1 MTSDEILKLFAA
13 AGVLLTIFVSLFTAS
28 QSASKN
34 GFEQLERVVKLLEKR
49 VGELETDNRN
59 KDTELEDLRERVDS
73 LEKENERKDGIIKM
87 LQDEN
92 LFLKTR
98 PRSNGFGLK

>member
-34 GFEQLERVVKLLEKR
+34 GFEQLKEVVAILKEDVKNLKIDNAAKEI
-49 VGELETDNRN
+49 ELV
-59 KDTELEDLRERVDS
+59 KLRERVDI
-73 LEKENERKDGIIKM
+73 LEEENQR
-87 LQDEN
+87 LRDEN
-92 LFLKTR
+92 MYLKTR
-98 PRSNGFGLK
+98 PRGNGFGLK